1 MTCLFQDALAP
12 VGAPTT
18 DTLDAN
24 GNLTVANTG
33 GALTTNTWSPQNQVL
48 NLANPDGTS
57 GQYLYSQ
64 DGLHKGATT
73 GSGTTLF
80 TMDGPSVLLETTTVG
95 TLQARYTSCPDQYG
109 GLVSQNR
116 GGASSFYGFDSQQS
130 SRVLVSTGG
139 AITDSYSYKAFGEE
153 LQSGSASVNPYR
165 YVGNQGY

>member
-1 MTCLFQDALAP
+1 MAP

-18 DTLDAN
+18 NTFDAI

-48 NLANPDGTS
+48 NLANPNGTS
-57 GQYLYSQ
+57 GQYLYSH
-64 DGLHKGATT
+64 DGLHKQPTT

-80 TMDGPSVLLETTTVG
+80 TMDGPNVLLETTPSG
-95 TLQARYTSCPDQYG
+95 ALQARNTRYPGQYG

-130 SRVLVSTGG
+130 TRVLVSTGG
-139 AITDSYSYKAFGEE
+139 AITDSYSYKAFGKE